1 MPIEVFV
8 YILFFSIISILVVF
22 CWGYFKRKVC
32 FQKGS
37 LFYNVLRFLQT
48 IPLFIL
54 SGLAPQFSM
63 SQPLH
68 FQLVIITT
76 KFRKRRQKG
85 NWGNY
90 RIEKKR
96 KLQGSFMRNLLS
108 LNVWKRVPPIQS
120 KCQWARVKNAKA
132 NLLVLLVSQLL
143 TAKILF

>member
-1 MPIEVFV
+1 MPREVFV

-22 CWGYFKRKVC
+22 YWGYFKRTVR

-85 NWGNY
+85 NWGNRKGKEIIKEFY
-90 RIEKKR
+90 EK
-96 KLQGSFMRNLLS
+96 
-108 LNVWKRVPPIQS
+108 PAQS
-120 KCQWARVKNAKA
+120 KCMKTGTTY
-132 NLLVLLVSQLL
+132 LVQVSMGKSEKCKSQSSCATSLSA
-143 TAKILF
+143 TDS